1 MPGAPAFPA
10 GPALPSTPLRP
21 GAPTAKRTTPPIP
34 TSCRHNQSH
43 NITTAAVHHRPCRPC
58 RPCQQGRPCRR
69 RPACLQMS
77 INPQSCTKHQKHKS
91 SPSPTAPCCDSQCT
105 AGPLLH
111 TPHCCAAAVPVCD
124 RRILTRRVCSATSA
138 DSPTTAQAC
147 WYHTAGSARAATH
160 KAPCPCA
167 HPHTARSRP
176 SLATPPTHSS
186 APHAAAVATLAY
198 YARMHS
204 TTACTPTASAVAAE
218 W

>member
-1 MPGAPAFPA
+1 M
-10 GPALPSTPLRP
+10 ST
-21 GAPTAKRTTPPIP
+21 
-34 TSCRHNQSH
+34 
-43 NITTAAVHHRPCRPC
+43 
-58 RPCQQGRPCRR
+58 
-69 RPACLQMS
+69 
-77 INPQSCTKHQKHKS
+77 NPQSCTKHQKHQS

-198 YARMHS
+198 YAHMHS
-204 TTACTPTASAVAAE
+204 KHHHCLHTNSPAQSQQRGGADRPCRPCPPRRPSQLAQLCHPPP
-218 W
+218 